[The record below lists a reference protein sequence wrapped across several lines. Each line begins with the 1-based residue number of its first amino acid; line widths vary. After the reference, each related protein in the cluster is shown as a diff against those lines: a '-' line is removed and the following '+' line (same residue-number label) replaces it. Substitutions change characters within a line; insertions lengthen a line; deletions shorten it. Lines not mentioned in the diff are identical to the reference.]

1 MSLFLPAFGCFTRV
15 ALGALF
21 DAVLVRLE
29 VVLESFVVFC
39 VVAWRAAPGPVNG
52 GILRTGLWDWL
63 S

>member
-1 MSLFLPAFGCFTRV
+1 MIFGLVYGCFARV

-29 VVLESFVVFC
+29 VVLKSFEVFC
-39 VVAWRAAPGPVNG
+39 EVAWCAAPWPVNL
-52 GILRTGLWDWL
+52 GILKTGQWEWL